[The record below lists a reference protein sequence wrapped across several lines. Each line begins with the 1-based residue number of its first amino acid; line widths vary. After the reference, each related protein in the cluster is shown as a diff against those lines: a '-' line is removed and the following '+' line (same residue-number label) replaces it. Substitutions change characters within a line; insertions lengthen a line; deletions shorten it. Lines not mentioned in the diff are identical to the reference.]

1 MKEEPSKGNIESI
14 NNIAKLAPLLLGEGQ
29 GMRSF

>member
-14 NNIAKLAPLLLGEGQ
+14 NNIAKLAPLPFRGSGV
-29 GMRSF
+29 GVV